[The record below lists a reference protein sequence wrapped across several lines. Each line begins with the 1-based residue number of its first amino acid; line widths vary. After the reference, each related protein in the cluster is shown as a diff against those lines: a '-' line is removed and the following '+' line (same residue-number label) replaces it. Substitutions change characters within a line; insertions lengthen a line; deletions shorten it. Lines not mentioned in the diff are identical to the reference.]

1 MWLQQFWHR
10 RSYYSKNML
19 VAILLFLIMNTYTVS
34 LVLITLIVIVGT
46 LLFSYLQRLTLFL
59 RGDYG
64 SF

>member
-46 LLFSYLQRLTLFL
+46 LFFSYLQRLTLFL